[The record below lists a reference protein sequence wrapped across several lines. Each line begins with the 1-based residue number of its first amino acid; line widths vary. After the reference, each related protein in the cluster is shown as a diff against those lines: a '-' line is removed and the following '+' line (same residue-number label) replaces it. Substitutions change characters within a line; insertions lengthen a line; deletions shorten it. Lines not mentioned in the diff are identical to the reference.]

1 MVRESSGLI
10 IMAKKIPQSIRKIAN
25 SKDFQPSVRIGKSG
39 ITENLVE
46 EIDAQLSTKDIVKIK
61 INRGLYERSQ
71 IDDVWK
77 YLSDETNSTII
88 SARGNVCVLWR

>member
-1 MVRESSGLI
+1 MV
-10 IMAKKIPQSIRKIAN
+10 KKIPQSIRKIAN

-61 INRGLYERSQ
+61 INRGLFERSQ
-71 IDDVWK
+71 VNDVWK
-77 YLSDETNSTII
+77 HLAEETNSTIV

>member
-1 MVRESSGLI
+1 MV
-10 IMAKKIPQSIRKIAN
+10 KKIPQSIRKIAN
-25 SKDFQPSVRIGKSG
+25 SREFQPTVRIGKSG
-39 ITENLVE
+39 ITENVIE

-71 IDDVWK
+71 VDDVWK
-77 YLSDETNSTII
+77 HLADETNSSIV